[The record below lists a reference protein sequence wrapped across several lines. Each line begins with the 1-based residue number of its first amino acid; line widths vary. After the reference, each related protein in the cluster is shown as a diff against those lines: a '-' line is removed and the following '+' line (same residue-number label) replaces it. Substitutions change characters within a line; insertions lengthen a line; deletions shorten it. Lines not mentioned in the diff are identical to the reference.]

1 MSKNTQLKRWSVL
14 LVEDEA
20 GTRGVLAKHLGRV
33 GLDVTAVEA
42 AEDVPGARERLGRP
56 FDVVVSDVHLPGMSG
71 IELAT
76 MLLAAFP
83 GQPIVLITGDPDEA
97 LRREALSRGPVSYLL
112 KPFELSELEDAVL
125 QALAGEAR
133 RRLTPAPFKKVEPR
147 VGGIPAD
154 WLKWADERSYAGAG
168 HGVRV
173 ARLCRLLVGD
183 RQPDDPLSRL
193 QLASYAHEVGVM

>member
-76 MLLAAFP
+76 MLLASFP

-97 LRREALSRGPVSYLL
+97 LAREALSRGPVSYLL
-112 KPFELSELEDAVL
+112 KPFQPFELE
-125 QALAGEAR
+125 ALMRSALLSQEQR
-133 RRLTPAPFKKVEPR
+133 R
-147 VGGIPAD
+147 
-154 WLKWADERSYAGAG
+154 
-168 HGVRV
+168 
-173 ARLCRLLVGD
+173 
-183 RQPDDPLSRL
+183 Q
-193 QLASYAHEVGVM
+193 